1 MIALDCFLIPRIA
14 SHRVRLAAE
23 LAEAE
28 RLEAEQANAAA
39 TQVQA
44 LLRGRSDR
52 KLASELRKEAEAA
65 ARKAAEE
72 TEAEEAAFREAER
85 LAAEEA
91 AEAAAAAEA
100 ERQRAEVER
109 LAAERRAAEEAAA
122 AQSSSAAEAKEK
134 MKSFVPTPAPRLP
147 TPTPPPPTPTPSG
160 PAQVDLNSMSF
171 KALKDLLMSR
181 GVPAEAVQSAP
192 SKFALREVAQK
203 HPACGLEFL

>member
-1 MIALDCFLIPRIA
+1 MLPDTADRL
-14 SHRVRLAAE
+14 SHQVRLSAE

-28 RLEAEQANAAA
+28 RLEAEQVNAAA

-52 KLASELRKEAEAA
+52 KHASELRKEAEAA

-109 LAAERRAAEEAAA
+109 LAAERWAAEETAAA
-122 AQSSSAAEAKEK
+122 ESSSAAEAAEK

-147 TPTPPPPTPTPSG
+147 TPTPPPPTPSG

-181 GVPAEAVQSAP
+181 GVPAGAVQSAP